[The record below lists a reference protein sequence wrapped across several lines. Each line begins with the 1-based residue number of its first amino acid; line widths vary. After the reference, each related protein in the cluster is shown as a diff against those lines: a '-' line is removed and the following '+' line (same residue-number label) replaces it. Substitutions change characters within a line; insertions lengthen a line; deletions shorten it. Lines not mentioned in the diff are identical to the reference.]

1 MKIML
6 IAVVVAFMPVQAF
19 AYCSAPYG
27 SVSFPDTPSS
37 FQKPSVPYCLSSYSY
52 SGTHTC
58 EEWEI
63 TSYKNDVDNY
73 VSKLQDYVDESF
85 EVVRKAARLAEEAQ
99 DYAKCEA
106 ADIARQ
112 HQ

>member
-1 MKIML
+1 MAPFSQKL
-6 IAVVVAFMPVQAF
+6 EPPANPVRF
-19 AYCSAPYG
+19 S
-27 SVSFPDTPSS
+27 
-37 FQKPSVPYCLSSYSY
+37 
-52 SGTHTC
+52 THTC

-73 VSKLQDYVDESF
+73 IRKLQDYVDESF
-85 EVVRKAARLAEEAQ
+85 EAARKAARLAEEAQ

-112 HQ
+112 Y